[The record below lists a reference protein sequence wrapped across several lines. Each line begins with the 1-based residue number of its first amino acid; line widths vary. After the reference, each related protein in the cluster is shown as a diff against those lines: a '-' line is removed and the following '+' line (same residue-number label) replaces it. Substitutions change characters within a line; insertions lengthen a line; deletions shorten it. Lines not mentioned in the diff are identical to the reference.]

1 MAGQKRMMAIVIAV
15 VALALTVTGVVI
27 AATNSN
33 ASGPAKDPLALNGY
47 PPKTADLLV
56 TVSTGSGVT
65 LNANLD
71 VNFTTNQ
78 AQAVANFPLVIT
90 TASVNLCFAEGDVYE
105 RSADVSSGPW
115 YWAKLKLPNLF
126 GVSLEMTKP
135 DIDLITG
142 FQKTVTKS
150 GYSTTYQFHR
160 TDVALSHL
168 LGKAKANSALG
179 SIRWTIT
186 VGSQG
191 ELSQST
197 LVEQTKR
204 STIDLSVTVLS
215 YNQPV
220 HVSVPSSSN
229 LEPLSRSAFYKL
241 LSSVNFSSLLI
252 PSGLTSFSKASLS

>member
-47 PPKTADLLV
+47 PPKTADLLI
-56 TVSTGSGVT
+56 TMSTGSGVS
-65 LNANLD
+65 LNASVGVD
-71 VNFTTNQ
+71 FTTNQ
-78 AQAVANFPLVIT
+78 VQAVAHFPLVIT
-90 TASVNLCFAEGDVYE
+90 TASVNLCFADGQIYV
-105 RSADVSSGPW
+105 RSADVSNGPW
-115 YWAKLKLPNLF
+115 YSAKLKLPSLF
-126 GVSLEMTKP
+126 GVSLELTKP

-142 FQKTVTKS
+142 FQETVTKS
-150 GYSTTYQFHR
+150 GYSTTYHFYR

-168 LGKAKANSALG
+168 FDKARANSVLG

-191 ELSQST
+191 EVSQST
-197 LVEQTKR
+197 LVEKTKR
-204 STIDLSVTVLS
+204 TSIDLGVTVLS

-229 LEPLSRSAFYKL
+229 VEPLSRSALDKL

-252 PSGLTSFSKASLS
+252 PSGLTSFSQASLS